1 MSNKYF
7 KGLDTLRAIAAFVV
21 VFAHIE
27 LIKTENNLD
36 GYGGIDASR
45 FPDAHLAV
53 VLFFV
58 LSGFL
63 ITNLLLK
70 EKKVTGQ
77 VLFKKFYIRRIS
89 RIWPLYYFVLLLSYI
104 LFLPTL
110 QPKTIAMCLAIFP
123 NVAHALNIGW
133 KVSPQ
138 VWSIGVEEQFYLFWP
153 LLICFLQT
161 KYLIRT
167 LILFTIGYTFLPHLI
182 HWWNNFFLDRQEVNE
197 FINRFFY
204 LSKFNCMSIGGIFG
218 SMYSLKRKEIQ
229 FFYQSYISYPAII
242 LSLVLWFIGFST
254 AYFNDVFYSV
264 LFGIMI
270 LNLATN
276 SNLKFSIDS
285 KASTFLGKISYGIYM
300 YHWIV
305 ILLLVRFI
313 PVKQISS
320 PALYNLLL
328 YSASISGTILIS
340 FLSFYYF
347 ENKLRHAINKK
358 G

>member
-1 MSNKYF
+1 MNNKYF
-7 KGLDTLRAIAAFVV
+7 KGLDTLRAISAFVV

-63 ITNLLLK
+63 ITNLLVK
-70 EKKVTGQ
+70 EKELTGQ
-77 VLFKKFYIRRIS
+77 VSLKKFYIRRIG

-104 LFLPTL
+104 LFRPTL
-110 QPKTIAMCLAIFP
+110 QAKTIAMCLAIFP

-133 KVSPQ
+133 EVSPQ

-153 LLICFLQT
+153 LLIYFLQT

-167 LILFTIGYTFLPHLI
+167 LILFTIAYTFLPHLI
-182 HWWNNFFLDRQEVNE
+182 HWWNNIFLQSQEANE
-197 FINRFFY
+197 FTDRFFY

-218 SMYSLKRKEIQ
+218 SMYSLKRKELK
-229 FFYQSYISYPAII
+229 FFYQSWISYPAII
-242 LSLVLWFIGFST
+242 LSLFLWFIGFS
-254 AYFNDVFYSV
+254 ASIFNDVLYSI

-305 ILLLVRFI
+305 ILLLVRYL

-320 PALYNLLL
+320 SVLYNLIL
-328 YSASISGTILIS
+328 YSASLSGTILIS

-347 ENKLRHAINKK
+347 ENKVRRQK